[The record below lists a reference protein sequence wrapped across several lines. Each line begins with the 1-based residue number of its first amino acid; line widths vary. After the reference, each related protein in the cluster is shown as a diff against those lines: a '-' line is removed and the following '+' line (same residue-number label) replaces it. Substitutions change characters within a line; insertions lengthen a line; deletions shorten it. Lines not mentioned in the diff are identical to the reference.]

1 MITFVLIAA
10 LAAPLQASQ
19 TPTITAAPEIK
30 VERMTLPDMPG
41 VIVDPSCGGR
51 AFIAS
56 IATCVV
62 STQDGL
68 QAVADRYT
76 AVFEGQ
82 GWLQAYGT
90 DNRMI
95 FIKRREGGGCDGF
108 QVQAFTDDTVPA
120 GPAVPAYIAFA
131 TIPGDVCADPDASGA
146 TPQ

>member
-10 LAAPLQASQ
+10 LAAPLLASQ

-30 VERMTLPDMPG
+30 VERMALPDMPG
-41 VIVDPSCGGR
+41 IVVDPSCGGR

-76 AVFEGQ
+76 TAFEGQ